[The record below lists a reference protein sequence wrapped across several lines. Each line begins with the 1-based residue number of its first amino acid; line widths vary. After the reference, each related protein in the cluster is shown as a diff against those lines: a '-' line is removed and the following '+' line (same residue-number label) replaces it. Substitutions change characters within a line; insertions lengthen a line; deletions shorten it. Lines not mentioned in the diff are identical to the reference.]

1 MVEATETAEDARL
14 KAVATA
20 RKRMVT
26 RALLAALILVVGVW
40 AIKTH
45 EATLVYYFTGGD
57 RADLGDVR
65 QARASG
71 KESLDARPGSF
82 VRLENLMVT
91 NVANSKKYN
100 FFFCPIYKVLVRTTR
115 PLPERSLRVART
127 VIPTGLE
134 YLVEQR
140 RVWVEDF
147 STRFDAEGWIMPIRE
162 APGWDGG
169 LRDLVMTPPEPD
181 RRPILEPGEEETAWV
196 LLDGESPKSHYWA
209 LIVLISVV
217 FVVLASLA
225 SLVLA
230 ARAWRKVASAA

>member
-1 MVEATETAEDARL
+1 MDETLETAEDARQ
-14 KAVATA
+14 KAVTAA
-20 RKRMVT
+20 RKRMLA
-26 RALLAALILVVGVW
+26 RALLAALILAVSVW
-40 AIKTH
+40 ALKTH
-45 EATLVYYFTGGD
+45 ETTLVYYFTGGD
-57 RADLGDVR
+57 RIDLGDVR

-71 KESLDARPGSF
+71 KVGLGARPGSY

-91 NVANSKKYN
+91 NVAGSKKHS

-127 VIPTGLE
+127 VIPAGLE

-140 RVWVEDF
+140 AVWVEDF
-147 STRFDAEGWIMPIRE
+147 STSFDAEGWLMPMKE

-169 LRDLVMTPPEPD
+169 LRDLVMTPAEPD
-181 RRPILEPGEEETAWV
+181 RRPILAAGEEEDAWV
-196 LLDGESPKSHYWA
+196 LLDGESPGSHYWA

-230 ARAWRKVASAA
+230 VRAWRKVAAQA